1 MTKSLLGAVLA
12 LAIVASEASAD
23 TGEWRISGFGTL
35 GMVRPTEGDASLLR
49 NGINTSGR
57 DGVDFGADSVIGLQ
71 AGRSLASGIDVTA
84 QMVVREDQNGNVEP
98 RLAWAFV
105 RFTPLA
111 DLEFRIGRMRAPFF
125 MFSESLWINYANT
138 WVRPPT
144 EVYGLNPFS
153 DLDGADMMWHSRIG
167 GYDLELRPYIG
178 RSSLERRVRRA
189 TLKRIV
195 GMNLSVYR
203 DDYSF
208 FLAHAESP
216 FSLPWSDPIFIAVD
230 AALRASP
237 FFAAASDLSG
247 SDGYARFDS
256 IGMQWDNGEYLAS
269 AEYARR
275 AVNRYI
281 PSAHGWQL
289 TLGRRVGTFTAY
301 GVLARQTEDEPASS
315 ADLSSVPPLQSA
327 LDLFNATRNTAQKSA
342 TVGARWDFHRNA
354 ALKLEFTHAKVAD
367 DSLGSFFPV
376 DGSGTIL
383 FSGRR
388 INLFSASVDV
398 SF

>member
-35 GMVRPTEGDASLLR
+35 GVVRPTEGDASLLR
-49 NGINTSGR
+49 NGINSAGD
-57 DGVDFGADSVIGLQ
+57 DGADFGADSVFGLQ
-71 AGRSLASGIDVTA
+71 ASRSLGPGIDFTA
-84 QMVVREDQNGNVEP
+84 QVVVREDQKETVEP
-98 RLAWAFV
+98 RLAWAFI
-105 RFTPLA
+105 RFTPFA

-153 DLDGADMMWHSRIG
+153 DLDGADMMWHARVGS
-167 GYDLELRPYIG
+167 YDLELRPYIG
-178 RSSLERRVRRA
+178 RSFLERRTRRA
-189 TLKRIV
+189 ELKRIL
-195 GMNLSVYR
+195 GLNLSVYR
-203 DDYSF
+203 DAFSF
-208 FLAHAESP
+208 FLGHAESP
-216 FSLPWSDPIFIAVD
+216 FGLPWGDPLFLAVD

-237 FFAAASDLSG
+237 FALVADELSG
-247 SDGYARFDS
+247 EDGYARFDS
-256 IGMQWDNGEYLAS
+256 VGMQWDNGEYLAS

-281 PSAHGWQL
+281 PSAHGWQV
-289 TLGRRVGTFTAY
+289 TLGRRIGTVTAY
-301 GVLARQTEDEPASS
+301 GVLARQAEDRPVTD
-315 ADLSSVPPLQSA
+315 ADLSAVPPLQA
-327 LDLFNATRNTAQKSA
+327 AVDLFNDTRNTAQRST
-342 TVGARWDFHRNA
+342 TVGARWDLHRNA
-354 ALKLEFTHAKVAD
+354 ALKLEFSHVKVAD
-367 DSLGSFFPV
+367 NSVGSFLLV

-383 FSGRR
+383 FSNRR

>member
-1 MTKSLLGAVLA
+1 MTKSLLGAALA
-12 LAIVASEASAD
+12 LALVASDASAD
-23 TGEWRISGFGTL
+23 TGEWRISGFGTIGL
-35 GMVRPTEGDASLLR
+35 VRPSEGDASLLR
-49 NGINTSGR
+49 NGINTPGR

-71 AGRSLASGIDVTA
+71 AGRNLDSGIDVTA
-84 QMVVREDQNGNVEP
+84 QMVVREDQSGNVEP

-153 DLDGADMMWHSRIG
+153 DLDGADMMWHSRVA
-167 GYDLELRPYIG
+167 GYDFELRPYIG
-178 RSSLERRVRRA
+178 RSTLERQSRRA
-189 TLKRIV
+189 KLKRILGV
-195 GMNLSVYR
+195 NLSIYR
-203 DDYSF
+203 DDYSLF
-208 FLAHAESP
+208 IGHAESP
-216 FSLPWSDPIFIAVD
+216 FSLPWSDPLFLAVD

-237 FFAAASDLSG
+237 FAAVADDLSG
-247 SDGYARFDS
+247 RDDYARFDS
-256 IGMQWDNGEYLAS
+256 VGVQWDNGEYLMS

-275 AVNRYI
+275 AANRYI

-289 TLGRRVGTFTAY
+289 TLGQRMGTVTAY
-301 GVLARQTEDEPASS
+301 GVLARQTEDDPVSD
-315 ADLSSVPPLQSA
+315 ADLSAAPPLQGA
-327 LDLFNATRNTAQKSA
+327 LNLFNASRSTAQKSA

-354 ALKLEFTHAKVAD
+354 AVKLEFTHAKVAD